1 MARKQKTVIVPT
13 WDGSNRDSGKAFLL
27 TEMPA
32 AQAEKWAVRAFLA
45 LKNSG
50 ERIPENYAGLGM
62 VGVAIIGI
70 NVFLQGNV
78 RMDDL
83 EPLMDE
89 MMVCIQAVRD
99 PKHPNVATALVEGDI
114 EEVATRAWLRGEVI
128 DLHTGFSLADALLSL
143 VSAISSASSSAN
155 T

>member
-1 MARKQKTVIVPT
+1 MARKQEIVVVPK
-13 WDGSNRDSGKAFLL
+13 WEGSRDAGKQFLL

-50 ERIPENYAGLGM
+50 ERIPDNYAGLGM
-62 VGVAIIGI
+62 VGVMVIGI
-70 NVFLQGNV
+70 NVFLQGNI

-89 MMVCIQAVRD
+89 MMTCVQAVRD
-99 PKHPNVATALVEGDI
+99 PKHPNVATALIDNDI
-114 EEVATRAWLRGEVI
+114 EEVRTRAWIRAEVLR
-128 DLHTGFSLADALLSL
+128 LHTGFSVADALLNL
-143 VSAISSASSSAN
+143 VSAISSASTSS
-155 T
+155 TM